1 MGFQDRDYNRD
12 SWSGEAPADH
22 LVCKIFMAICCGMFF
37 LELVSPNPSAMLD
50 LFGLSVRA
58 VTEGRV
64 WTLFSYA
71 FLHDPSTP
79 FHIVFNLL
87 VFWWFGTELEDRLGR
102 NRFLAVLAVG
112 ILVPAIV
119 YLTTRA
125 LGLLPSGTC
134 VIGASGCVNAVLALA
149 IMRDPFRQILLFGV
163 LPMQSWVFLAIS
175 LAIDAMSL
183 TKTDSL
189 VASDMHLAG
198 AAAGAG
204 IHLISTRVPM
214 QWFRRSPGTQ
224 KRRKRAPAPSLTV
237 FRGDDAPEWPKPK
250 AAEHAP
256 PQTPSLLD
264 GDIDALLAKISRE
277 GMASLSSE
285 ERQRLIRASEK
296 LRNRQS

>member
-22 LVCKIFMAICCGMFF
+22 LVCKIFMAICCGVFF
-37 LELVSPNPSAMLD
+37 LQLVSPDRSAMLD
-50 LFGLSVRA
+50 QFGLSLSA
-58 VTEGRV
+58 LAEGRI
-64 WTLFSYA
+64 WTLFTFA

-102 NRFLAVLAVG
+102 NRFMGVLAVG
-112 ILVPAIV
+112 ILVPALV
-119 YLTTRA
+119 YLTIRA
-125 LGLLPSGTC
+125 LGLLPQGRC

-149 IMRDPFRQILLFGV
+149 ILRDPFRQILLFGV

-183 TKTDSL
+183 TKSDSL

-204 IHLISTRVPM
+204 IHLISTRVSSN
-214 QWFRRSPGTQ
+214 WFQRASGTQ
-224 KRRKRAPAPSLTV
+224 RRRKRATAPSLTV
-237 FRGDDAPEWPKPK
+237 FRGDDTPAW
-250 AAEHAP
+250 
-256 PQTPSLLD
+256 PQTRAADITTPSPPSLLD

>member
-1 MGFQDRDYNRD
+1 
-12 SWSGEAPADH
+12 
-22 LVCKIFMAICCGMFF
+22 
-37 LELVSPNPSAMLD
+37 MLD
-50 LFGLSVRA
+50 QFGLSVRA

-119 YLTTRA
+119 YLTTRY
-125 LGLLPSGTC
+125 LITEPDKLLTAKC

-204 IHLISTRVPM
+204 IHLISTRVSM
-214 QWFRRSPGTQ
+214 RWFRLSPSTQ